1 MFASTKQM
9 GTCTGGPDVCKTP
22 MPPPVGQAPIPYPN
36 MANCPMAMDPSTK
49 VFISGS
55 NALIQKSNFPTSNG
69 DEAGAIGGVVSG
81 KNMGK
86 VEYLLGSMVVKI
98 EGSNAMRMT
107 SMTKHNDGN
116 APGTQLAPSQ
126 TKVMIMM

>member
-1 MFASTKQM
+1 
-9 GTCTGGPDVCKTP
+9 
-22 MPPPVGQAPIPYPN
+22 
-36 MANCPMAMDPSTK
+36 
-49 VFISGS
+49 
-55 NALIQKSNFPTSNG
+55 
-69 DEAGAIGGVVSG
+69 
-81 KNMGK
+81 MGK